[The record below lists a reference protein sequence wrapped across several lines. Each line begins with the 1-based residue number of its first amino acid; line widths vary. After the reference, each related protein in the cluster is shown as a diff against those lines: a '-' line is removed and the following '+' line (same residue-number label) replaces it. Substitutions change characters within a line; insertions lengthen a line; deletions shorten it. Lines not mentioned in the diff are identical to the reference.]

1 MMMEVSPTVAT
12 LLEWTSVVGNI
23 VFTILLGR
31 GIRVGWLFGFG
42 ASLIGVWLYGS
53 ETAWLMGAL
62 NLFYAAMG
70 IYGWVHWGR
79 PEVVKHITSLKWM
92 HHVWVILTGVALTIF
107 LVVLMRTVGLEGEY
121 QWMEAFIA
129 AFAIVATWLMSRK
142 VLENWI
148 YWTVGDLVG
157 VVYNYWMDFHGYSVL
172 MLVYI
177 VLAIVGYT
185 TWRKEMGSAQAANP

>member
-1 MMMEVSPTVAT
+1 MQLAII
-12 LLEWTSVVGNI
+12 LEWTSVLGNI
-23 VFTILLGR
+23 VFTVLLGR
-31 GIRVGWLFGFG
+31 AIRVGWLFGFG
-42 ASLIGVWLYGS
+42 ASLIGVWLYAS

-62 NLFYAAMG
+62 NMFYAAMG

-79 PEVVKHITSLKWM
+79 PEVARQISSLKWVQHM
-92 HHVWVILTGVALTIF
+92 WVIVAGAGLTLS
-107 LVVLMRTVGLEGEY
+107 LVWLMRVVGLEGEY

-157 VVYNYWMDFHGYSVL
+157 VVYNYWMGFDGYSVL

-177 VLAIVGYT
+177 VLAVVGYIR
-185 TWRKEMGSAQAANP
+185 WRREMDPLPLPVSARA

>member
-1 MMMEVSPTVAT
+1 MQLAII
-12 LLEWTSVVGNI
+12 LEWTSVLGNI

-42 ASLIGVWLYGS
+42 ASLIGVWLYASG
-53 ETAWLMGAL
+53 TAWLMGAL
-62 NLFYAAMG
+62 NMFYAAMG

-79 PEVVKHITSLKWM
+79 PEVARRITSLQWVQHM
-92 HHVWVILTGVALTIF
+92 WVILAGTGLTLALV
-107 LVVLMRTVGLEGEY
+107 LLMRVVGLEGEF

-129 AFAIVATWLMSRK
+129 ALAIVATWLMSRK

-157 VVYNYWMDFHGYSVL
+157 VVYNYWMDFEGYAVL

-177 VLAIVGYT
+177 VLAVVGYIR
-185 TWRKEMGSAQAANP
+185 WRREMDPLPLPVSARV

>member
-1 MMMEVSPTVAT
+1 M
-12 LLEWTSVVGNI
+12 
-23 VFTILLGR
+23 
-31 GIRVGWLFGFG
+31 
-42 ASLIGVWLYGS
+42 
-53 ETAWLMGAL
+53 
-62 NLFYAAMG
+62 FYAAMG

-79 PEVVKHITSLKWM
+79 PEVAKRITSLKWVQHM
-92 HHVWVILTGVALTIF
+92 WVILAGTGLTLALV
-107 LVVLMRTVGLEGEY
+107 LLMRVVGLEGEY

-157 VVYNYWMDFHGYSVL
+157 VVYNYWMDFEGYAVL

-177 VLAIVGYT
+177 VLAVVGYIR
-185 TWRKEMGSAQAANP
+185 WRREMDPLPLPVSARV

>member
-12 LLEWTSVVGNI
+12 LLEWTSVLGNI

-185 TWRKEMGSAQAANP
+185 TWRKEMGPAQAANP

>member
-1 MMMEVSPTVAT
+1 MQLAII
-12 LLEWTSVVGNI
+12 LEWISVLGNI

-53 ETAWLMGAL
+53 EAAWLMGAL

-79 PEVVKHITSLKWM
+79 PEVVKHITTLRLVQ
-92 HHVWVILTGVALTIF
+92 HVWVVLAGVAITLT
-107 LVVLMRTVGLEGEY
+107 LVLLMRAVGLEGEY

-148 YWTVGDLVG
+148 YWTVGDVVG
-157 VVYNYWMDFHGYSVL
+157 VVYNYWMDFHGYAIL

-185 TWRKEMGSAQAANP
+185 TWRKEMRSATTASS

>member
-1 MMMEVSPTVAT
+1 MQLAII
-12 LLEWTSVVGNI
+12 LEWTSVLGNI

-42 ASLIGVWLYGS
+42 ASLIGVWLYASG
-53 ETAWLMGAL
+53 TAWLMGAL
-62 NLFYAAMG
+62 NMFYAAMG
-70 IYGWVHWGR
+70 IYGWVHWGS
-79 PEVVKHITSLKWM
+79 PEVARRITSLQWVQHM
-92 HHVWVILTGVALTIF
+92 WVILAGTGLTLALV
-107 LVVLMRTVGLEGEY
+107 LLMRVVGLEGEY

-157 VVYNYWMDFHGYSVL
+157 VVYNYWMDFEGYAVL

-177 VLAIVGYT
+177 VLAVVGYIR
-185 TWRKEMGSAQAANP
+185 WRREMDPLPLPVSARV